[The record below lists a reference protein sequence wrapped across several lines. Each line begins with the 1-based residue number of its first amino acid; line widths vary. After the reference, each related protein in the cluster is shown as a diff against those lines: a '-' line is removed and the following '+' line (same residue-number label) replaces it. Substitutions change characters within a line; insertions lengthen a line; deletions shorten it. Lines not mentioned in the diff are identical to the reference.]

1 MRSLY
6 WKHILSQR
14 KHKFKLKCPNF
25 WLKRNQDT
33 KNMLNNKHIHE
44 VTAWTHTNAPWY
56 TGMKMSRL
64 HTRNFSNYS
73 TSCICERDKMAAV
86 ADFTQD
92 ESLVGAGAKLSPP
105 PNPPTRH
112 LFVTQVRIKCPI
124 DWKPACR
131 SHLHFHPDVKRFSL
145 LFTWR
150 LGGRWSQHCTPQ
162 HPSGQRQGS
171 TSLWW
176 DGKCS
181 RGKLWGKGWAAG
193 SRWWAEESGNLQSY
207 EECCHLSSLSCY
219 SASQCCLLS
228 AVPLKD
234 RTRHG

>member
-1 MRSLY
+1 MNTHQCPMIY
-6 WKHILSQR
+6 WDENVSTAHEKF
-14 KHKFKLKCPNF
+14 FKLFNILYLREGQNGSCGR
-25 WLKRNQDT
+25 L
-33 KNMLNNKHIHE
+33 
-44 VTAWTHTNAPWY
+44 Y
-56 TGMKMSRL
+56 TRWITCRSWSQ
-64 HTRNFSNYS
+64 TFP
-73 TSCICERDKMAAV
+73 
-86 ADFTQD
+86 
-92 ESLVGAGAKLSPP
+92 SPQ
-105 PNPPTRH
+105 PPTRH
-112 LFVTQVRIKCPI
+112 LFVTQVRIKCPV

-162 HPSGQRQGS
+162 HPSGQRKGS